1 MITLMPNRRKAGLWT
16 VSSIAG
22 AGVLAVLAGSIAV
35 ASQSCGSSSD
45 STFQQPPADDSG
57 GGGDSAL
64 VCTGANVACGAM
76 CVDITSDP
84 QNCGVCGTKCGATGV
99 CCSSTCLLD
108 TASCAF
114 SVRDLKPRQGNQS
127 GGDYVTITGDGF
139 VAGMKVFIGD
149 GAAPT
154 LVKDAHT
161 ALIQTPPGPVGPK
174 DIRIVNGTSK
184 STLPGA
190 FTYVQAGLQLPWQ
203 EKPMAVVRGEDPGLG
218 VLQDGRVLIVGG
230 TTVPDSAANATDTAE
245 IYTRT
250 TDSVKSSAGTMAVK
264 RWHSSVV
271 TLLTGKVL
279 IVGAAGASAVAE
291 IYDPAT
297 DMFTPTAMPMN
308 TARDYTRAVLMT
320 DGRVLIASEGQKTAE
335 IYDPASNAFTQIPTS
350 QMHTFGFVVRLRD
363 GRVMLGGGDMSQTSV
378 EIYDPM
384 SGQFSDGPPLA
395 QGRSMLTAHTLP
407 DGRVAVVGGSSISA
421 GGVDVPLST
430 NEYYDPV
437 MNKWTTAPYTL
448 HPQNDAGAGVG
459 RTWHASALVR
469 DGTIIVMGGY
479 TIDKSCAPSD
489 SVEQV
494 DPIAGTVKS
503 FGTLPRPN
511 CEWTA
516 VTLQDGSVLGVGGG
530 ACGASTANPS
540 LDFLP
545 GVPISK

>member
-1 MITLMPNRRKAGLWT
+1 MWT
-16 VSSIAG
+16 VSSIA
-22 AGVLAVLAGSIAV
+22 AIAVVGGSIAL

-45 STFQQPPADDSG
+45 STFQPLPGDDSG

-64 VCTGANVACGAM
+64 TCTGGNVACGAT
-76 CVDITSDP
+76 CVDLTSDP
-84 QNCGVCGTKCGATGV
+84 KNCGLCDTNCGVGGV
-99 CCSSTCLLD
+99 CCASTCLLD

-114 SVRDLKPRQGNQS
+114 SVRSLTPRQGNQS
-127 GGDYVTITGDGF
+127 GGDWVVLTGDGF

-149 GAAPT
+149 GAAPA

-161 ALIQTPPGPVGPK
+161 AIIQTPPGKVGAK
-174 DIRIVNGTSK
+174 DIRIVSGSMK

-190 FTYVQAGLQLPWQ
+190 FSYVTAGLQLPWQ

-250 TDSVKSSAGTMAVK
+250 TDSVKTSAGTMAVK

-271 TLLTGKVL
+271 TLLSGKVL
-279 IVGAAGASAVAE
+279 IVGAAGVSEIAE

-297 DMFTPTAMPMN
+297 DKFTKTAMPMA
-308 TARDYTRAVLMT
+308 TKRDYTRAVLMT
-320 DGRVLIASEGQKTAE
+320 DGRVMIASEGQKNAE
-335 IYDPASNAFTQIPTS
+335 IYDPANDAFTQIPTS
-350 QMHTFGFVVRLRD
+350 QIHTFGFMVRLRD

-384 SGQFSDGPPLA
+384 VGQFADGPPLA

-407 DGRVAVVGGSSISA
+407 DGRVAVVGGASITA
-421 GGVDVPLST
+421 GGVDVPLDTIELFDPAT
-430 NEYYDPV
+430 N
-437 MNKWTTAPYTL
+437 MWTTAPYKL
-448 HPQNDAGAGVG
+448 GKG

-479 TIDKSCAPSD
+479 TIDKSCTPDD
-489 SVEQV
+489 SVDQV
-494 DPIAGTVKS
+494 DPVLGTVKA
-503 FGTLPRPN
+503 FGVLPRPN

-545 GVPISK
+545 GVPIAK